1 MESASVW
8 QGLLLL
14 LLAVAFAGAS
24 EPSTTSAKLVSVI
37 PTLNTAPNTSTIAP
51 NSTIFSNM
59 TVFTT
64 NTTAPATTAGKNTS
78 STVIQPTTKGAST
91 NSSGSVSTASTKT
104 VTAANLSTST
114 ATPAAAVPKRTSKF
128 DVGSF
133 IGGIILTLGIFIVL
147 YLACRF
153 YNSRRGVRYR
163 TIDEHEAII

>member
-64 NTTAPATTAGKNTS
+64 NTT
-78 STVIQPTTKGAST
+78 GAST